1 LSREIYEMS
10 VIISILA
17 EQTLIM
23 KSFFEKETYN
33 ELMSRIE
40 KLTPDSKRLWG
51 KMSVAQMLAHNSEAL
66 EMATGNKKH
75 ERHLM
80 EIIFA
85 PLARPNF
92 LSDKPFP
99 RNSPTDPNVLIKDDR
114 DFAAEKARLVSLVKQ
129 FHEGGEAKATTHP
142 HSFFGKFTPAQ
153 WGTTQYRHLDHH
165 LQQFGV

>member
-1 LSREIYEMS
+1 MSREIYEMS

-75 ERHLM
+75 ERH
-80 EIIFA
+80 FYY
-85 PLARPNF
+85 
-92 LSDKPFP
+92 
-99 RNSPTDPNVLIKDDR
+99 LI
-114 DFAAEKARLVSLVKQ
+114 L
-129 FHEGGEAKATTHP
+129 
-142 HSFFGKFTPAQ
+142 
-153 WGTTQYRHLDHH
+153 
-165 LQQFGV
+165 